1 METNKSFIMADRL
14 KQLRETKK
22 LSHEKL
28 SKILSEKYGIKISSD
43 SLMNYEVS
51 EENHSKSYK
60 NLGMRVEYLYCL
72 ADFYGV
78 SADWILGISDVKS
91 PDANLRAVVEYTG
104 IPEDAI
110 QAFLCCVILR
120 HSAPTE
126 QALAQIRKALEDGS
140 IKDNMELCQS
150 DFENIFSCITRQY
163 VSVFNMIVGFMRCS
177 SPESQHW
184 PYLRDMATAH
194 FNFVSLQKKCCDT
207 PKFYGD
213 PEKNELEYALFRC
226 QQSYIDYCKQLAEVE

>member
-14 KQLRETKK
+14 KQLREAKK

-28 SKILSEKYGIKISSD
+28 SKTLSGKYGIKISSD

-104 IPEDAI
+104 MSGRSIMQLHDLPLGLRDIADDIIAHPSFHEMLWVVARARALQI
-110 QAFLCCVILR
+110 QY
-120 HSAPTE
+120 SENE
-126 QALAQIRKALEDGS
+126 QKIAQIEENADGEIIAAQDYLHGCFIESMPYDLASELYLENAKS
-140 IKDNMELCQS
+140 ILGRIIRHTD
-150 DFENIFSCITRQY
+150 
-163 VSVFNMIVGFMRCS
+163 
-177 SPESQHW
+177 
-184 PYLRDMATAH
+184 
-194 FNFVSLQKKCCDT
+194 
-207 PKFYGD
+207 
-213 PEKNELEYALFRC
+213 
-226 QQSYIDYCKQLAEVE
+226 